1 MSQDNNALNDFYR
14 RVYIDKTQNPG
25 TYQYPDYSV
34 TGIYP
39 TCHILQ
45 SPTPSP
51 GVRSKVYISQQEHM
65 TPTQSQPG
73 LTGPNILKKPARVG
87 GKAHDTLKSAL
98 QFRSQRLPF
107 DELETFVNGAEK
119 PSTRKR
125 RKPLHPH

>member
-14 RVYIDKTQNPG
+14 RVYIDKSQNPG

-45 SPTPSP
+45 SPTPPP

-65 TPTQSQPG
+65 TPTPTPAG
-73 LTGPNILKKPARVG
+73 LTGLPKSNIRESRSTPGSAGAAGGNTLFDLEELTVAPVKAVKRKK
-87 GKAHDTLKSAL
+87 KL
-98 QFRSQRLPF
+98 
-107 DELETFVNGAEK
+107 
-119 PSTRKR
+119 
-125 RKPLHPH
+125 PLHPH

>member
-14 RVYIDKTQNPG
+14 RVYIDKSQNPG

-45 SPTPSP
+45 SPTLTPT
-51 GVRSKVYISQQEHM
+51 VRSKVYISQQEHN
-65 TPTQSQPG
+65 TPTHTQPG

-87 GKAHDTLKSAL
+87 GKAHDTLAKQNTL
-98 QFRSQRLPF
+98 FELP
-107 DELETFVNGAEK
+107 EVSHEAENT
-119 PSTRKR
+119 PTRKR